1 MVVQSIY
8 KGDSCKFYCT
18 NVFRAN
24 RAQFGGGLYADKS
37 SLKFPGDNTF
47 NADGSN
53 LNFSANLTISSNAVQ
68 VGGGIYSDNS
78 TMNSNGCTV
87 VERNVMAEGSS

>member
-1 MVVQSIY
+1 MVLVCSVVILAQLDRGGIY
-8 KGDSCKFYCT
+8 
-18 NVFRAN
+18 
-24 RAQFGGGLYADKS
+24 
-37 SLKFPGDNTF
+37 
-47 NADGSN
+47 ADGSN
-53 LNFSANLTISSNAVQ
+53 LNFSTNLTISSNAVQ